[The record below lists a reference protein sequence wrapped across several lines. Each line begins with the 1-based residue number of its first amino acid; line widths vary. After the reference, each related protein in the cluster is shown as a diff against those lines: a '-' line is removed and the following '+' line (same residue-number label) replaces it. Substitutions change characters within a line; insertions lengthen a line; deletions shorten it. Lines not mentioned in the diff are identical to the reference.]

1 MNWFKEN
8 EVQEPNLIS
17 FLDITALGTVCDVVP
32 LKGVNRLLVIKG
44 IEVMRKQLNLGIR
57 SLIEKSSIKG
67 KISTYDLGFKL
78 GPRINAAG
86 RLGRSSFGT
95 ELLTAKDRSTADEIA
110 NQLDKFNLERRTI
123 ESHVLLSRLNL
134 SS

>member
-110 NQLDKFNLERRTI
+110 NQLDKFNLERRT
-123 ESHVLLSRLNL
+123 
-134 SS
+134 